1 MPGFHCS
8 IIAPR
13 SFSAVACVIAA
24 RPAETPSKIADA
36 HRPDRWMAEGI
47 GLMFETIILAVCM
60 IQTPSICKE
69 VNISVEPDPTGSL
82 QLPYHCARRGQLEA
96 QKWIGENSTW
106 RVESWACRPH
116 GKLRFKI

>member
-1 MPGFHCS
+1 
-8 IIAPR
+8 
-13 SFSAVACVIAA
+13 
-24 RPAETPSKIADA
+24 
-36 HRPDRWMAEGI
+36 
-47 GLMFETIILAVCM
+47 MFETIILAVCM

-106 RVESWACRPH
+106 RVESWSCRPH